1 MRATAAF
8 FLVNFGLTL
17 CADIPAE
24 YNITTR
30 FKNPTENNA
39 GCSIKL
45 KPTDC
50 DEGELCGYQINIPP
64 LTLKLPKETK
74 LLEKTVKMVKSLT
87 ATVNMMKQRWLE
99 EHRKKRTIPD
109 QPIAKKKVGK
119 ENNKITALEEK
130 VKVLTVSLQTAR
142 NQIDLLESHLE
153 ALKMDTVLHHIT
165 DELTSINNTV
175 NTLNNKCYTTCELTA
190 KPKDIKVLPQNCS
203 SLYKQ
208 NIRKS
213 GIYKYADG
221 LGKYF
226 EVYCDMETEG
236 GSWTVIQSRRDG
248 SVDFNRTWAD
258 YKNGFGN
265 LSTEFW
271 LGNDKIHVLTKS
283 KNMTLRIEIEDWAGV
298 QNYAEYSQ
306 FSVADENDQY
316 RLTIAGY
323 SGTAGD
329 AMHKGKNYNHDQ
341 QKFTTKD
348 KDNDM
353 YPSSN
358 CGAYYSSGWWF
369 DACIS
374 ANLNGKYY
382 KKFYKGIQN
391 GIFWSTWY
399 TTKTETLNGY
409 RHALKTVRMLI
420 RQKRIVP

>member
-1 MRATAAF
+1 MRAAAAF
-8 FLVNFGLTL
+8 FLVNIGLTL
-17 CADIPAE
+17 CVDIPAE
-24 YNITTR
+24 YNRTTR
-30 FKNPTENNA
+30 FKNPPENNA

-50 DEGELCGYQINIPP
+50 DENELCGYQINIPP

-74 LLEKTVKMVKSLT
+74 LLEKTVKIVKSLT
-87 ATVNMMKQRWLE
+87 ATVNMMKQRWLK
-99 EHRKKRTIPD
+99 EHRKKRANHD
-109 QPIAKKKVGK
+109 HPIANKKFGK

-142 NQIDLLESHLE
+142 NQIDLLERRLE
-153 ALKMDTVLHHIT
+153 ELKMDTVWHYVT
-165 DELTSINNTV
+165 DEFTSINDTV
-175 NTLNNKCYTTCELTA
+175 NTLNNKCYTACGLIGRPTGT
-190 KPKDIKVLPQNCS
+190 KVLPQNCS

-213 GIYKYADG
+213 DIYKYPDG
-221 LGKYF
+221 LDKYF
-226 EVYCDMETEG
+226 EVYCDMETPG
-236 GSWTVIQSRRDG
+236 GGWAVIQSRRDG

-283 KNMTLRIEIEDWAGV
+283 KNMALRIEIEDWNGV
-298 QNYAEYSQ
+298 QKYAEYSQ

-316 RLTIAGY
+316 RLTIGGY

-329 AMHKGKNYNHDQ
+329 AMHNGKNYDHNQ
-341 QKFTTKD
+341 QYFTTKD

-369 DACIS
+369 DACMS

-382 KKFYKGIQN
+382 KRYYKGIQN
-391 GIFWSTWY
+391 GIFWSTWN

-409 RHALKTVRMLI
+409 RQALKTVRMLI
-420 RQKRIVP
+420 RQKEFMP